1 MATCFCTRTHSCQW
15 SGDLDCSEAQI
26 SVNYRQISA
35 AHSQRNVACIRANVV
50 ANSQYSLALS
60 SGPAFKH
67 SSRGYVGFGDIVWIS
82 SYCSARHA
90 RSVSSEINCQT
101 ARMSCA
107 VAVKLQNARKL
118 LVHSVRRPPS
128 CNLDPMKFFK
138 LCILSFRMAANWRL
152 LVTYLLLDSVRL
164 CVDQSSWPHSVLPV
178 SVVTIAQ
185 ISVLCVLQSTPPI
198 LQPMTYSATYPVLQF
213 WLRVNYS
220 QTVVLQF
227 SLKIWQKK

>member
-1 MATCFCTRTHSCQW
+1 MATCFCTRTDSCQW
-15 SGDLDCSEAQI
+15 SADLDCSEAQI

-118 LVHSVRRPPS
+118 LVHSARRPPS

-138 LCILSFRMAANWRL
+138 LYTVISNGSELTSACDILTAGLSSSLCRPKQLTTQRIAGFSSHDSTDFSFMRTPIN
-152 LVTYLLLDSVRL
+152 
-164 CVDQSSWPHSVLPV
+164 SSNPPTNDIFCNLS
-178 SVVTIAQ
+178 SVTILAPCQ
-185 ISVLCVLQSTPPI
+185 L
-198 LQPMTYSATYPVLQF
+198 
-213 WLRVNYS
+213 
-220 QTVVLQF
+220 
-227 SLKIWQKK
+227 